1 MQKYVSFAS
10 FYSKF
15 MLTSPFS
22 YLSKKAEKR
31 FTFFILLA
39 TIIIGCFMIY
49 FDSFLKN
56 GICKNGIISFQ
67 LVNNIEDSKTILDSW
82 NLKSKIS
89 AGLSLGLDYL
99 FMLLYPA
106 LIAVLIHKLN
116 QKLWSNH
123 SFYKVGVYTI
133 FAQFF
138 TAIFDAIENVGL
150 IQLLLGNID
159 QFWTS
164 LAYYFA
170 SIKFVLII
178 TGIAYILLNFCYFLI
193 QKFIKN
199 E

>member
-1 MQKYVSFAS
+1 
-10 FYSKF
+10 

-39 TIIIGCFMIY
+39 TVIAGCFMVY
-49 FDSFLKN
+49 FDSYLKN
-56 GICKNGIISFQ
+56 ETCKNGIISFE
-67 LVNNIEDSKTILDSW
+67 LVSNVEDSKTILNSW

-99 FMLLYPA
+99 FLLLYPS
-106 LIAVLIHKLN
+106 LIALLIHKLN
-116 QKLWSNH
+116 KKLWSIH
-123 SFYKVGVYTI
+123 SFYQIGVIII

-138 TAIFDAIENVGL
+138 TALFDAIENIGL

-170 SIKFVLII
+170 SIKFILILI
-178 TGIAYILLNFCYFLI
+178 GIAYIILNFSYFLI
-193 QKFIKN
+193 QKFIEN

>member
-1 MQKYVSFAS
+1 
-10 FYSKF
+10 

-31 FTFFILLA
+31 FTFLILLS
-39 TIIIGCFMIY
+39 TIVVGYFMIY
-49 FDSFLKN
+49 FDSFLTN
-56 GICKNGIISFQ
+56 DICKNGIISFE
-67 LVNNIEDSKTILDSW
+67 LVSDVEDSKAILNSW
-82 NLKSKIS
+82 DLKSKIS

-99 FMLLYPA
+99 FMLLYPS
-106 LIAVLIHKLN
+106 LIAVLVHKLN

-123 SFYKVGVYTI
+123 PFYKVGVYII

-138 TAIFDAIENVGL
+138 TALFDAIENIGL

-164 LAYYFA
+164 IAYYFA

-178 TGIAYILLNFCYFLI
+178 IGIAYIFINFCYFLI

>member
-1 MQKYVSFAS
+1 
-10 FYSKF
+10 

-31 FTFFILLA
+31 FTLFILFA
-39 TIIIGCFMIY
+39 TIVVGCFMVY

-56 GICKNGIISFQ
+56 DICKNGIISFE
-67 LVNNIEDSKTILDSW
+67 LVNDIENSKAILNSW

-99 FMLLYPA
+99 FLLLYPS

-116 QKLWSNH
+116 QKLWANH
-123 SFYKVGVYTI
+123 SFYKVGVYII

-138 TAIFDAIENVGL
+138 TALFDAIENVGL

-178 TGIAYILLNFCYFLI
+178 TGIVYIIVNFCYFI
-193 QKFIKN
+193 FKKFIKN

>member
-1 MQKYVSFAS
+1 
-10 FYSKF
+10 

-31 FTFFILLA
+31 FTFFILFA
-39 TIIIGCFMIY
+39 TIFVGFFMIY

-56 GICKNGIISFQ
+56 DICKNGIISFQ
-67 LVNNIEDSKTILDSW
+67 LVNNIEDSKAILDSW

-116 QKLWSNH
+116 QKLWGNH
-123 SFYKVGVYTI
+123 SFYNIGVYII

-138 TAIFDAIENVGL
+138 TALFDAIENVGL

-164 LAYYFA
+164 LAFYFA
-170 SIKFVLII
+170 SIKFVLIFM
-178 TGIAYILLNFCYFLI
+178 GIAYIFLNFCYFLI
-193 QKFIKN
+193 LKIIKH